1 MTQIFRRSFAL
12 FQLNF
17 VCFLVLFY
25 GIKESVTAMK
35 DTVLLDKEKKNKEEK
50 RKKIGLSS
58 KLECFLLGNNSVLT
72 PDLMKYY
79 CMQ

>member
-1 MTQIFRRSFAL
+1 
-12 FQLNF
+12 
-17 VCFLVLFY
+17 
-25 GIKESVTAMK
+25 MK
-35 DTVLLDKEKKNKEEK
+35 DTVLLEKEKKKKKEEK
-50 RKKIGLSS
+50 RKKIRLSS